1 MLLLLKYF
9 ILLFKIYNKKKLYI
23 LSFFSLGPTSGRF
36 YNYKVVGQ
44 EGRERTW
51 FVRGRERE
59 NRDLSA
65 CYQVSLLSIYYYLFY
80 KKNINWL

>member
-44 EGRERTW
+44 EGRERT
-51 FVRGRERE
+51 
-59 NRDLSA
+59 
-65 CYQVSLLSIYYYLFY
+65 
-80 KKNINWL
+80 